1 MWCLPLSLTL
11 PPSGQ
16 VSSLGADG
24 ACVAVGVDLRFI
36 GRDVPSSGAVLVDI
50 QCSLSTLKA
59 NPTFPKTSNGF
70 MRDQKD
76 ESPWCAFTC
85 WHEYTSNPLDIHLH
99 TLP

>member
-1 MWCLPLSLTL
+1 MRCELAYRVVFIVWTKWVYMGARSRVSMGRTELGGGAYGHPMFIEHA
-11 PPSGQ
+11 Q
-16 VSSLGADG
+16 V
-24 ACVAVGVDLRFI
+24 
-36 GRDVPSSGAVLVDI
+36 
-50 QCSLSTLKA
+50 
-59 NPTFPKTSNGF
+59 NPTFPKTSIGF